1 MRDRHCRSAKCK
13 IHRTIPI
20 MWKKYLLHSFYKV
33 KVLLNIL
40 VPCKHD
46 LICYKSFLFS
56 FTKYASASILPFP
69 VIFMEIQIDYLTNN
83 STFRKKCNSQTRAK
97 IFKTRAKKI
106 YIKEKQI

>member
-1 MRDRHCRSAKCK
+1 
-13 IHRTIPI
+13 

-69 VIFMEIQIDYLTNN
+69 VIFMA
-83 STFRKKCNSQTRAK
+83 AK
-97 IFKTRAKKI
+97 T
-106 YIKEKQI
+106 IKLII